1 MKASARAIQA
11 TQKKKYSPSPNTNLN
26 GPTARVGLVELG
38 KGIMVESNSSKK
50 TVLNLN
56 ELDNLSLRF
65 DILAGWKPQLGIKK
79 PFPIIY
85 SDPFTEALREKNDFI
100 YKGVRH
106 RHSYEVH
113 KGYASSESYY
123 VSHESFR
130 LFTEAES
137 KGLLT
142 IKMPLPESKPDKLSF
157 DSNFEGGNCDLVKK
171 NVQAADTYDIYLK
184 PDTST
189 RGHAQWFYFSV
200 TAAAPVRATFLIRN
214 MCKPQSMFSKGAS
227 PFYSHDNKNW
237 RMLDKADYFESTFIP
252 SEDYRPQNYRKLNT
266 LRYTYNFSSQEKVFF
281 SYCPPYSLA
290 KLQSAVRSLVH
301 NCHPT
306 INMRQEQLCLGL
318 SGLGVPIIQCIENS
332 SINQVLPEEER
343 PAIFVIAR
351 VHPGE
356 TCGSHMMHGFLR
368 EIFSNSEAAR
378 SLRELF
384 IIYVVPM
391 MNPDGVVVGN
401 FRTDLVG
408 DDMNRQYIKP
418 SVKYHPSVVALRT
431 YLQEV
436 KLQRKVV
443 GLLDLHGH
451 STRPG
456 VFTYGPQLASSDS
469 LYDFTKVFPWMVA
482 QKTSM
487 FKFEKCTYTVPKQK
501 LSTARAYFLFKK
513 GRISFKSCQVCL
525 HSRSQRRRVHQ
536 TRRVI
541 RAIFS

>member
-1 MKASARAIQA
+1 MAIAIQA
-11 TQKKKYSPSPNTNLN
+11 IPRRKCCTFLNTNLN
-26 GPTARVGLVELG
+26 GLTAKVESCQPG
-38 KGIMVESNSSKK
+38 KAVFVESNSSKK

-65 DILAGWKPQLGIKK
+65 DLLAGWKPQLGIKK

-85 SDPFTEALREKNDFI
+85 SDPFTETLREKPDFI

-106 RHSYEVH
+106 RHSFELH
-113 KGYASSESYY
+113 KGYSSSESYY

-142 IKMPLPESKPDKLSF
+142 IKMPCPESKPDKLSF

-171 NVQAADTYDIYLK
+171 NLQAADTYDIYLK

-200 TAAAPVRATFLIRN
+200 TASAPIRATFLIRN
-214 MCKPQSMFSKGAS
+214 MCKPQSMFSKGAT
-227 PFYSHDNKNW
+227 PFFSHDNKNW
-237 RMLDKADYFESTFIP
+237 RMLDKADYFESTFLP
-252 SEDYRPQNYRKLNT
+252 SEDCRPQNYRKLNT
-266 LRYTYNFSSQEKVFF
+266 LRYTYNFSRHEQVFF
-281 SYCPPYSLA
+281 SYCPPYTLG
-290 KLQSAVRSLVH
+290 KLQSTVRYFVN

-306 INMRQEQLCLGL
+306 INVRHEQLCLGL
-318 SGLGVPIIQCIENS
+318 SGLGVPIIQCTEAS
-332 SINQVLPEEER
+332 SVSPILPEEDR

-378 SLRELF
+378 CLRELF
-384 IIYVVPM
+384 IFYVVPM

-418 SVKYHPSVVALRT
+418 SVKYHPSVVSLRT

-469 LYDFTKVFPWMVA
+469 LYEFTKVFPWMVA

-513 GRISFKSCQVCL
+513 GSCYLRSRQVRL

-536 TRRVI
+536 T
-541 RAIFS
+541 